1 MMISCHEVLR
11 ELSNYIDNDLDPKLL
26 AAMEEHLRGCRRCS
40 ILLDTTQKTV
50 YVIGDE
56 RIFEVP
62 AGFSDRLHKLID
74 KQLGMATT

>member
-11 ELSNYIDNDLDPKLL
+11 ELSNYIDNDLDPQLR
-26 AAMEEHLRGCRRCS
+26 AAMQDHLRGCRRCS
-40 ILLDTTQKTV
+40 ILLDTTKKTV

-74 KQLGMATT
+74 QQIGMATS